1 MVKPILIWLCDNR
14 RVRFTCVGI
23 GRLFKRRAIH
33 FVILG
38 TAAVTLA
45 GYSAYAKR
53 TNRAMAA
60 DQAGSFAERIG
71 EPQISNRAAKTDRLF
86 QTALIDAAAQRS
98 HALASLQPDI
108 ELPRP
113 ADPVIAA
120 TPSIPVTEP
129 ASAAEAKATEPKPAE
144 TKTAVLA
151 PPSPSYD
158 KPKPLPAPPAA
169 HATNGLLDDGQI
181 AGLKGRLRLTSD
193 QVEYWSAVEAA
204 LRDVVRKQLRD
215 TKHVV
220 GGKVNIDTNS
230 PEVQKLIWA
239 AMPLL
244 MRLRDDQKSEVRKLA
259 RVIGLEQVAA
269 QI

>member
-1 MVKPILIWLCDNR
+1 MSKR
-14 RVRFTCVGI
+14 RVIR
-23 GRLFKRRAIH
+23 

-38 TAAVTLA
+38 AAAVTLA

-53 TNRAMAA
+53 VNRAMAA
-60 DQAGSFAERIG
+60 DQAVSFADRIG
-71 EPQISNRAAKTDRLF
+71 EPQISNRAAKTDRLL

-98 HALASLQPDI
+98 YALASLQPDI
-108 ELPRP
+108 ELRRP
-113 ADPVIAA
+113 ANPVIAA
-120 TPSIPVTEP
+120 TPSIPAAEP
-129 ASAAEAKATEPKPAE
+129 APVAEAKATEHSSRPKPR
-144 TKTAVLA
+144 
-151 PPSPSYD
+151 PRFWRRHRQSYD
-158 KPKPLPAPPAA
+158 KPKPLPPPPAP

-193 QVEYWSAVEAA
+193 QVEYWPAVEAA
-204 LRDVVRKQLRD
+204 LRDVVRKQLRG

-259 RVIGLEQVAA
+259 RVIGLEQVAS

>member
-1 MVKPILIWLCDNR
+1 LSKR
-14 RVRFTCVGI
+14 RVIR
-23 GRLFKRRAIH
+23 

-38 TAAVTLA
+38 AAAVTLA

-53 TNRAMAA
+53 SNRAMAA
-60 DQAGSFAERIG
+60 EQAVSFADRMG
-71 EPQISNRAAKTDRLF
+71 EPQSSNRAAKTDRLL
-86 QTALIDAAAQRS
+86 QTALIDTAAQRS
-98 HALASLQPDI
+98 YALASLQPDI

-120 TPSIPVTEP
+120 TPSIPAAEP
-129 ASAAEAKATEPKPAE
+129 APAAEAKGTEPKTTVIKPAETKPAE

-158 KPKPLPAPPAA
+158 KPKPMPPAS
-169 HATNGLLDDGQI
+169 HANNGLLDDGQI

-193 QVEYWSAVEAA
+193 QVEYWPAVEAA
-204 LRDVVRKQLRD
+204 LRDVVRKQLRG
-215 TKHVV
+215 TKHVS

-230 PEVQKLIWA
+230 AEVQKLIWA

>member
-120 TPSIPVTEP
+120 TASIPVTEP

-181 AGLKGRLRLTSD
+181 AGSAIVESD
-193 QVEYWSAVEAA
+193 QCRVEAA